1 MPARRRSS
9 PSRRTQEERTLA
21 HYLDTPDMDDHS
33 GPAAFARTTKVMV
46 LSSFALCSYK
56 GFSRRQRAQELSMRI
71 ANAPENKQNIAT
83 SLVNT
88 ALLTANASQLKC
100 IIRRQKQGEVDFY
113 YFLVTCLIASI
124 ALQIVSSLLL
134 YLASKLDVT
143 DERNEKRF
151 VMYNTVSTLMVMA
164 YKVLNVLVAV
174 FQTD

>member
-33 GPAAFARTTKVMV
+33 GPAAFARTTK
-46 LSSFALCSYK
+46 

-71 ANAPENKQNIAT
+71 ANAQENKQNIAT

-100 IIRRQKQGEVDFY
+100 ILRRQKQGEVDFY